1 MNPGRCRTIL
11 RAVIFENAEF
21 QDGLDGVLAA
31 VHRGAA
37 DAGEVLATTARIV
50 DGDPDS
56 WVREWTATAG
66 EAWAAAGATAARAS
80 ARMHYLRAASYY
92 AAALD
97 QIGSGSEPERHG
109 DLWRRQRACWDRAVE
124 RLPVPGERIAI
135 PYEGSALPGYF
146 FRAADEPRPLVV
158 LNHGGGVTS
167 GTWAA
172 GGAAAAERG
181 YHWMTF
187 DGPGQQAARFV
198 QGLPPRPDWEA
209 VLTPVADA
217 MAARSDVDSGCMAVL
232 GACQAGYLVP
242 RALAFEHRFA
252 AAVAD
257 PGVVDLAAAW
267 TAALPPALR
276 AALARGDR
284 AAFDRDLHLA
294 ELFSPDI
301 AARLCWYGAPYEPG
315 SRYEL
320 FAAYRL
326 GDEAAAIRT
335 PLLVTDSDGE
345 RRWPG
350 QAQRL
355 FERVQAQK
363 ELVRFAA
370 DEGAA
375 VREARVF
382 DWLDAYLE

>member
-1 MNPGRCRTIL
+1 MKDGRSPAIL
-11 RAVIFENAEF
+11 RAVIFETAEF
-21 QDGLDGVLAA
+21 QDGLDGLLAA

-37 DAGEVLATTARIV
+37 DACEVLATAARIA

-66 EAWAAAGATAARAS
+66 EAWAAAGTTAVRAS
-80 ARMHYLRAASYY
+80 ARGHYLRAASYY

-97 QIGSGSEPERHG
+97 QIGSGCEPERRG
-109 DLWRRQRACWDRAVE
+109 DLWRRQRVCWDRAVE
-124 RLPVPGERIAI
+124 RLPVPAERIAI
-135 PYEGSALPGYF
+135 PYEGAALPGYF

-167 GTWAA
+167 QTWTA

-217 MAARSDVDSGCMAVL
+217 IAARPDVDVGRMAVL
-232 GACQAGYLVP
+232 GVCQAGYLVP

-257 PGVVDLAAAW
+257 PGVVDVATSW
-267 TAALPPALR
+267 REALPAGLR

-294 ELFSPDI
+294 ELFSPGA
-301 AARLCWYGAPYEPG
+301 AARLCWDGAG
-315 SRYEL
+315 SRYDL

-326 GDEAAAIRT
+326 GDETAAITT

-345 RRWPG
+345 RRWPE
-350 QAQRL
+350 QARRL
-355 FERVQAQK
+355 FERVQAPKQ
-363 ELVRFAA
+363 LVRFAA
-370 DEGAA
+370 DEAAA

-382 DWLDAYLE
+382 DWLDAHLE